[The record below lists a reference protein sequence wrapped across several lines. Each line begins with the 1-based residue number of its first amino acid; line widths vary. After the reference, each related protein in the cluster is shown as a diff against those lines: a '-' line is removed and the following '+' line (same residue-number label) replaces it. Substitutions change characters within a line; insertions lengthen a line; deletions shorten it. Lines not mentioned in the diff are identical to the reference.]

1 MKWLIS
7 KAFNWRLIDRGLIR
21 EGCFSQWRGASHRG
35 EVYLRGVMLRLEASL
50 KLAKEYYESHSYLP
64 KHIRVCGCNRLLRK
78 SAIYIH
84 SCILSTSV
92 TSYLNLLQKFS
103 C

>member
-1 MKWLIS
+1 MVDFQGFQLALNRQGAYKGGVLLTVE
-7 KAFNWRLIDRGLIR
+7 R
-21 EGCFSQWRGASHRG
+21 CFSQGRG
-35 EVYLRGVMLRLEASL
+35 LWVMLRLEASL